1 MSDNKKYQ
9 ENKGSKG
16 ASSSRGEKSGVASKR
31 FKTSDAGSKE
41 SKGFSSSKGGSK
53 EGKSFSSS
61 KYEKKA
67 ATTRRYRGDDASAKE
82 NHDGLG
88 NREDKN
94 KVVENKKVT
103 KERTEINPRTNN
115 ASGET
120 EPQILREDLIEGRN
134 AVIEALKSDRT
145 IEYILIA
152 KGDLVGSISV
162 VLALAKEKGIVTKEV
177 DRRKLDEM
185 SQTSSHQGVMAVV
198 TPYKYF
204 GLNDIFKYAEEK
216 GEKPFI
222 IILDEI
228 EDPHNFGSII
238 RTAEVCGAHGIIIPK
253 RRNVGATPIVYK
265 TSAGAIEHVK
275 IAKVTNINA
284 AIEEIKERGVWV
296 YGADMEAES
305 YIFDTDFTGAVALVI
320 GSEGRGISKLT
331 KEKCDV
337 LVKIPMVGKITSLNA
352 SVAGGIIMYEIMK
365 QKIK

>member
-9 ENKGSKG
+9 GSKDN
-16 ASSSRGEKSGVASKR
+16 RR
-31 FKTSDAGSKE
+31 
-41 SKGFSSSKGGSK
+41 FSSSK
-53 EGKSFSSS
+53 EDKSG
-61 KYEKKA
+61 
-67 ATTRRYRGDDASAKE
+67 TTVRRSRTNEHGTKE
-82 NHDGLG
+82 NREFSGS
-88 NREDKN
+88 REDKGRVSTRKTREGQEN
-94 KVVENKKVT
+94 MQENKKFT
-103 KERTEINPRTNN
+103 RERAEVSHRSTNVSEEI
-115 ASGET
+115 
-120 EPQILREDLIEGRN
+120 EPKIIREDLIEGRN

-152 KGDLVGSISV
+152 KGDMVGSISV
-162 VLALAKEKGIVTKEV
+162 VLGLAKEKGIVTKEV
-177 DRRKLDEM
+177 DRRKLDQM
-185 SQTSSHQGVMAVV
+185 SQTSSHQGVIAVI

-204 GLNDIFKYAEEK
+204 ELNDIFKYAEEK

-253 RRNVGATPIVYK
+253 RKNVGATPIVYK
-265 TSAGAIEHVK
+265 TSAGAIEHMK

-284 AIEEIKERGVWV
+284 AIEEMKERGMWV
-296 YGADMEAES
+296 YGADMDGEN
-305 YIFDTDFTGAVALVI
+305 YIFNTDLTGAVALVI

-352 SVAGGIIMYEIMK
+352 SVAGGIMMYEIMK
-365 QKIK
+365 QKIR

>member
-9 ENKGSKG
+9 ENKGSRG
-16 ASSSRGEKSGVASKR
+16 FSSSREDKSGAASKR
-31 FKTSDAGSKE
+31 VRTSEKGSKE
-41 SKGFSSSKGGSK
+41 SRGFSSSKYD
-53 EGKSFSSS
+53 KSGTPS
-61 KYEKKA
+61 
-67 ATTRRYRGDDASAKE
+67 RRFRGDEQSAKE
-82 NHDGLG
+82 SSNSRVG
-88 NREDKN
+88 NKRNRQGEEN
-94 KVVENKKVT
+94 VVENKKNNR
-103 KERTEINPRTNN
+103 ERAEINPRSNN
-115 ASGET
+115 ASEVAET
-120 EPQILREDLIEGRN
+120 KIMREDLIEGRN

-145 IEYILIA
+145 VEYILLA
-152 KGDLVGSISV
+152 KGDMVGSISV

-185 SQTSSHQGVMAVV
+185 SQTSSHQGVIAVV

-204 GLNDIFKYAEEK
+204 QLDDIFKYAEEK

-253 RRNVGATPIVYK
+253 RKNVGATPVVYK

-275 IAKVTNINA
+275 IAKVTNINT

-296 YGADMEAES
+296 YGADMAAEN
-305 YIFDTDFTGAVALVI
+305 YIFNTDLTGAVALVI
-320 GSEGRGISKLT
+320 GNEGKGISKLT

-365 QKIK
+365 QKIR

>member
-9 ENKGSKG
+9 GNSGFGSSREEKTGTGSKRVRTSEKG
-16 ASSSRGEKSGVASKR
+16 A
-31 FKTSDAGSKE
+31 KE
-41 SKGFSSSKGGSK
+41 SRGFSSSKYDKGGA
-53 EGKSFSSS
+53 SS
-61 KYEKKA
+61 
-67 ATTRRYRGDDASAKE
+67 RRFRGDEQGTKE
-82 NHDGLG
+82 S
-88 NREDKN
+88 REDKGRVGN
-94 KVVENKKVT
+94 KRNKQSEENAPENKKFAR
-103 KERTEINPRTNN
+103 ERTEISPKNSNVN
-115 ASGET
+115 KEVET
-120 EPQILREDLIEGRN
+120 KIIREDLVEGRN

-152 KGDLVGSISV
+152 KGDMVGSISV

-177 DRRKLDEM
+177 DRRKLDEI
-185 SQTSSHQGVMAVV
+185 SQTSSHQGVIAIV

-204 GLNDIFKYAEEK
+204 QLNDIFEYARER

-253 RRNVGATPIVYK
+253 RKNVGVTPTVYK
-265 TSAGAIEHVK
+265 TSAGAIEHMK
-275 IAKVTNINA
+275 IVKVTNINA
-284 AIEEIKERGVWV
+284 TIEEIKGLGVWV
-296 YGADMEAES
+296 YGADMDAEN
-305 YIFDTDFTGAVALVI
+305 YVFNTDLTGAVALVI

-337 LVKIPMVGKITSLNA
+337 LVKIPMAGKITSLNA

>member
-9 ENKGSKG
+9 GNKGKQGSQG
-16 ASSSRGEKSGVASKR
+16 SR
-31 FKTSDAGSKE
+31 
-41 SKGFSSSKGGSK
+41 GFSSAKPEKGGTTYRGTRPTDHATKENREFTSSKGDKSK
-53 EGKSFSSS
+53 VTPKR
-61 KYEKKA
+61 
-67 ATTRRYRGDDASAKE
+67 TRQGQE
-82 NHDGLG
+82 NG
-88 NREDKN
+88 
-94 KVVENKKVT
+94 VEHKKVT
-103 KERTEINPRTNN
+103 RERPEAAHKNIDNN
-115 ASGET
+115 E
-120 EPQILREDLIEGRN
+120 EVVNKVIREDLIEGRN

-152 KGDLVGSISV
+152 KGDMIGSISV
-162 VLALAKEKGIVTKEV
+162 VMALAKEKGIVTKEV

-185 SQTSSHQGVMAVV
+185 SQTSSHQGVMAIV

-204 GLNDIFKYAEEK
+204 GINDIFAYAEEK

-253 RRNVGATPIVYK
+253 RRNVGATPVVYK

-296 YGADMEAES
+296 YGADMDAEN
-305 YIFDTDFTGAVALVI
+305 YIFDTDLTGAVALVI
-320 GSEGRGISKLT
+320 GSEGKGISKLT